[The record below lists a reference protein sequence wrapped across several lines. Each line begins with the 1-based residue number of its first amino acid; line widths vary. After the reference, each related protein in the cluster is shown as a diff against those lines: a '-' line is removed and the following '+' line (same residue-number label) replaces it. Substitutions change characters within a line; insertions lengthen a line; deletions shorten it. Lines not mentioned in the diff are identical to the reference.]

1 MALNVWP
8 EELTLGM
15 LWDEAVQATVDR
27 ENIVDPLRDRL
38 HAPDFADLTWENEYG
53 HVGPQPGQL
62 HDKQNEAR
70 MCGARHRFLFW
81 GNQVGKSSSSAADWA
96 EIALGRHPVYSRWP
110 NFTPPVTLWASSLT
124 WDLWETIQLPELLS
138 WIPHDRIVDAPEP
151 FARSM
156 KRRIVIRADNGKES
170 VIEGKSAEQ
179 GRAKYQARRI
189 HGIWFDEEH
198 PEDIWFEAR
207 TRLVRFGGISL
218 HSMTAL
224 KGFTWVYYEIY
235 EPWRKGEYAADDV
248 FCSHAGLADNPVIRP
263 EEIEALKHALRNNRA
278 QLEARLYG
286 HFTAPEG
293 LALSFDPQRHFQH
306 WSADEIRAAVA
317 DERLKP
323 FAGIDFGS
331 WRFAFVLCAA
341 DRAGRAHVL
350 DEHFSH
356 REDLTTRAKAL
367 AQLLQRYGIEPGVR
381 IWGDAANQQDII
393 ELNAAWKRLGHSYR
407 VMPVAAEGKARAAS
421 VERLNDLLGRQA
433 LLFRR
438 GLGSGLT
445 WRLGMDAAHDGH
457 PVTGSRLLWEVQNW
471 SYPEMAEGKAQKQDP
486 DDNTA
491 DGADAIAGLR
501 YAVMSWWKGAA
512 VPEIPKKEPKDTDD
526 GLDKLMELLNQQ
538 NAAYVGGQ
546 KKISRR
552 KNAVKRVK
560 R

>member
-8 EELTLGM
+8 EEATFAT
-15 LWDEAVQATVDR
+15 LWDEAVRTVMPG
-27 ENIVDPLRDRL
+27 EQGVDPLRDRL
-38 HAPDFADLTWENEYG
+38 HAGSFVEPFWENDYG

-62 HDKQNEAR
+62 HAKQVEAR
-70 MCGARHRFLFW
+70 TCGARHRFLFW
-81 GNQVGKSSSSAADWA
+81 GNQSGKTSFSGSDFA
-96 EIALGRHPVYSRWP
+96 EIALGRHPVYSSWA
-110 NFTPPVTLWASSLT
+110 NFTPPVTLWASALT
-124 WDLWETIQLPELLS
+124 WELWETVQLPELLS
-138 WIPHDRIVDAPEP
+138 WLPHDRIIDAPEP
-151 FARSM
+151 FAKSM

-198 PEDIWFEAR
+198 PESIWYEAR
-207 TRLVRFGGISL
+207 TRLVRFGGITL
-218 HSMTAL
+218 HSMTPL
-224 KGFTWVYYEIY
+224 KGFTWVYHEIY
-235 EPWRKGEYAADDV
+235 EPWRKGEFPADDV
-248 FCSHAGLADNPVIRP
+248 YCSHAGLADNPANTR
-263 EEIEALKHALRNNRA
+263 EEIEAFTHTLRHNKALR
-278 QLEARLYG
+278 EAKLHG
-286 HFTAPEG
+286 AFVAPEG
-293 LALSFDPQRHFQH
+293 LALSFDPSRHFQH
-306 WSADEIRAAVA
+306 WADDEIRAAVA

-491 DGADAIAGLR
+491 DGSDAIAGLR

-512 VPEIPKKEPKDTDD
+512 VPEIPEKHVPDHDD
-526 GLDKLMELLNQQ
+526 GLDKLMEVLNAQHQ
-538 NAAYVGGQ
+538 RREAP
-546 KKISRR
+546 KKVVRR
-552 KNAVKRVK
+552 KRAVKRVK